1 MTVSCQ
7 TLSFDCTR
15 TVLFVPFLIS
25 ELKYNHSDCFLMEGL
40 EVKKGYFLLAAL
52 LLLFTSAA
60 SAVQTAAIV
69 SRNGIQAGL
78 LGGYSSALDYIGGI
92 GGSYELELPLSKAMS
107 LSFDAG
113 GGYNALNGSLAGGGL
128 DFKYSLA
135 KLKQI
140 NLAVAGFGS
149 GYYQFPPLEGQ
160 TANFLYGGGAIF
172 LATLDLGYFKL
183 TGGAGASYDI
193 YGDTDGR
200 SDGRIGLVGRANLL
214 FPLSKATDIGLAFE
228 YGGDRFFLGAVFDFG
243 VHAPVIK
250 KAAPVPAKKAAPAK
264 APAPAKKAAPAANKK

>member
-1 MTVSCQ
+1 
-7 TLSFDCTR
+7 
-15 TVLFVPFLIS
+15 
-25 ELKYNHSDCFLMEGL
+25 MEGL
-40 EVKKGYFLLAAL
+40 GVKKGYFLLAAL
-52 LLLFTSAA
+52 LLLAASAA
-60 SAVQTAAIV
+60 SAAQTAAIV

-78 LGGYSSALDYIGGI
+78 LGGYSNALDYIGGI

-113 GGYNALNGSLAGGGL
+113 GGYNALAGSLAGGGL

-149 GYYQFPPLEGQ
+149 GYYQFPLLEGG
-160 TANFLYGGGAIF
+160 TSNFLYGGGAIF
-172 LATLDLGYFKL
+172 LATLDLGYFTL

-193 YGDTDGR
+193 YGDTEGR

-214 FPLSKATDIGLAFE
+214 FPLSKSTDLGLAFE

-243 VHAPVIK
+243 IRAPAIK
-250 KAAPVPAKKAAPAK
+250 KP
-264 APAPAKKAAPAANKK
+264 APAPAKKAAPAPAKAAPAKKAAPAPATKAAPAKAAPATKKK